1 MQIQDLMTI
10 PPVTVPSIATVQDCA
25 SHMDHE
31 GVGCVLVVDDGRLV
45 GIVTDRD
52 IALRVV
58 ARGRSP
64 ETRVGAVMTPHPI
77 TVRADESVDSVTHM
91 LRRNDVRRL
100 PVMLGDI
107 VVGVVTVDDL
117 LLETCRL
124 QQDLISPV
132 TGEILDPQHQQA

>member
-1 MQIQDLMTI
+1 
-10 PPVTVPSIATVQDCA
+10 
-25 SHMDHE
+25 
-31 GVGCVLVVDDGRLV
+31 
-45 GIVTDRD
+45 
-52 IALRVV
+52 
-58 ARGRSP
+58 
-64 ETRVGAVMTPHPI
+64 MTPHPI
-77 TVRADESVDSVTHM
+77 TVRADESVDSVMHM